1 MKSNKMQFLI
11 WLLPF
16 VFCFEAFATT
26 NEVFVEKRHT
36 EINHIEVGS
45 PQITYS
51 TDNNVLEITF
61 TSSQIYVLSV
71 KNASGQTLYSI
82 QVLADGNTHSI
93 QLPTL
98 NSGSTYTLTLSSQ
111 YTSFEGVFST
121 D

>member
-1 MKSNKMQFLI
+1 MASQERIFMMPHNSNV
-11 WLLPF
+11 PH
-16 VFCFEAFATT
+16 FET
-26 NEVFVEKRHT
+26 NT
-36 EINHIEVGS
+36 
-45 PQITYS
+45 PQVTYS